1 MEGMIIRT
9 TILINRRVIITINIS
24 NHNWTVIIVISTNSY
39 NSNNRRVILVVKE
52 KKVNKEKLAKIC
64 N

>member
-1 MEGMIIRT
+1 MIIRT
-9 TILINRRVIITINIS
+9 TILISRRVIITINIS
-24 NHNWTVIIVISTNSY
+24 SDNWTVIIVISTNSY
-39 NSNNRRVILVVKE
+39 NGNNRRVILVIKE

>member
-1 MEGMIIRT
+1 MIIRT
-9 TILINRRVIITINIS
+9 TILINRGVIITINIS
-24 NHNWTVIIVISTNSY
+24 SNNWTVIIVISTNSY
-39 NSNNRRVILVVKE
+39 NGNNRRVMLVIKE

>member
-1 MEGMIIRT
+1 MITRT
-9 TILINRRVIITINIS
+9 ATLINRREIITINIS
-24 NHNWTVIIVISTNSY
+24 SNNWTVIIVISTNSY
-39 NSNNRRVILVVKE
+39 NGNNRRVILVIKE

>member
-1 MEGMIIRT
+1 MIIRT

-24 NHNWTVIIVISTNSY
+24 SDNWTVIIVISTNSY
-39 NSNNRRVILVVKE
+39 NGNNRRVILVIKE